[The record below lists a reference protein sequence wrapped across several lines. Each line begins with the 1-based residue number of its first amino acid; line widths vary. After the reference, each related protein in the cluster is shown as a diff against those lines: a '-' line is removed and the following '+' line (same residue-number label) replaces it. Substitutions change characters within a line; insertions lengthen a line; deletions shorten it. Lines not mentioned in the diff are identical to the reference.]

1 MKTKKMQKGGIKQTS
16 KPNPSN
22 SAQMDRGVSKPRTTQ
37 IPASQMQTTKM
48 QRGGVYGR
56 PNAALNPTGK
66 KTAMNALGI
75 KSNKYSAGNFN
86 NGFLGKDGIQKP
98 KKQKGGSFVE
108 KANQWLDKN
117 FRDPINEAGEKINKY
132 LDKNVRNP
140 VNRYADKKL
149 RNPASKLIS
158 KVNKSLDKNFR
169 DPINAALH
177 GKKRVVKKTVKVT
190 PKSGIKKSGVKKS

>member
-1 MKTKKMQKGGIKQTS
+1 MKTMKTKKMQKGGTKQTS
-16 KPNPSN
+16 KANPSN

-108 KANQWLDKN
+108 KTNKWLDKN
-117 FRDPINEAGEKINKY
+117 FRDPIHEWVVGVNKK
-132 LDKNVRNP
+132 LDKN
-140 VNRYADKKL
+140 L
-149 RNPASKLIS
+149 RDPAHKWVEG
-158 KVNKSLDKNFR
+158 VNKKLDKNFR